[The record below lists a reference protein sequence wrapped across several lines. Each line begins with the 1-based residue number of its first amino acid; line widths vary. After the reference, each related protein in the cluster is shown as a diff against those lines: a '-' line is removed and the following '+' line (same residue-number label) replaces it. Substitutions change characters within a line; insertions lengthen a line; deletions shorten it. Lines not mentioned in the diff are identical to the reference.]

1 SIVVL
6 ILSALYYNFAKIK
19 NSVTVGVIIAL
30 IFGLGDMLS
39 FYGLTSNI
47 ITKIASQLP
56 LGGQGLGWLLP
67 TIIIMAIAQLFLKPK
82 NEEEKSV

>member
-1 SIVVL
+1 
-6 ILSALYYNFAKIK
+6 
-19 NSVTVGVIIAL
+19 
-30 IFGLGDMLS
+30 MLS

-82 NEEEKSV
+82 SEEEKSI